1 MKYNAIILAAGKG
14 TRMKSDL
21 PKCAYPFFGKPMI
34 SYILSSCK
42 NVGINDICVVV
53 GHKQEVMKD
62 LLKDTVTYAYQAEQL
77 GTGHAVMCAREF
89 YINNEGITLIFPGD
103 MPLIDSNTISDLIHQ
118 HITNGNDLTVVTTMV
133 ENPTGYGRIVRQSG
147 QIIKM

>member
-42 NVGINDICVVV
+42 KVGIDDICVVV
-53 GHKQEVMKD
+53 GHKKEVMQE
-62 LLKDTVTYAYQAEQL
+62 LLLDSVSYAYQDEQL

-89 YINNEGITLIFPGD
+89 YINKSGITLIFPGD
-103 MPLIDSNTISDLIHQ
+103 MPLIDSDTISKKK
-118 HITNGNDLTVVTTMV
+118 NLT
-133 ENPTGYGRIVRQSG
+133 YGDVNLRELPKTRTKKTE
-147 QIIKM
+147 IKGEK